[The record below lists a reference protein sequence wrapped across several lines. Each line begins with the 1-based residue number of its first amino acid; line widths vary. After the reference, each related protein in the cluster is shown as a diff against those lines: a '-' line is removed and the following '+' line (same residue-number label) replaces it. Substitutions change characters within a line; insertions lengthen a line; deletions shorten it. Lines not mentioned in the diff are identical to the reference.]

1 MRFGTGKKYLIVL
14 MALLIFFSNACSQT
28 KEEKMKLAEEHHKKA
43 LEFVFNGDVKSAI
56 KEQLEAIKLD
66 GENTELWVDLTG
78 FYLEDNDFQKAKNS
92 AEKILLLDSKNAW
105 GHSLYGD
112 ILEKLGDEK
121 KGLEYKKLASELDK
135 ENPIFLTNYG
145 VALENSGDNISAK
158 KIYEEV
164 LAKKPNYIYSI
175 VRLALLE
182 EELGNINKSISLLE
196 EAVKLPAERVD
207 DDNLIKTAK
216 SKLLLL
222 KNKVEN
228 KKP

>member
-1 MRFGTGKKYLIVL
+1 MLSGTGNKGLIIL
-14 MALLIFFSNACSQT
+14 TALLILFSSACSQS

-43 LEFVFNGDVKSAI
+43 LEFVFNGNAKSAI

-66 GENTELWVDLTG
+66 GENTKLWVDLTG
-78 FYLEDNDFQKAKNS
+78 FYLQDNDLQKARNS
-92 AEKILLLDSKNAW
+92 AEKVLILDSKNAW

-121 KGLEYKKLASELDK
+121 KGLEYRKLASELDK

-145 VALENSGDNISAK
+145 VALENSGDNSSAK

-164 LAKKPNYIYSI
+164 LTKKPNYIYSI

-182 EELGNINKSISLLE
+182 EELGNLNKSITLLE
-196 EAVKLPAERVD
+196 KAVNLPAERVD
-207 DDNLIKTAK
+207 DDNLIETAK

-222 KNKVEN
+222 KNKLEN